1 MNSFKNPSGEI
12 DVLSVELTPP
22 IGELGEPVYFY
33 ETRDLLKLT
42 SVLLSSCSTATL
54 HPVFLLLW
62 EGFEIQLEAICS
74 LDFHKEFDRF

>member
-33 ETRDLLKLT
+33 ETRDLLKLI

-54 HPVFLLLW
+54 HPVCF
-62 EGFEIQLEAICS
+62 
-74 LDFHKEFDRF
+74 FDYYGKASKSNLRQYVH

>member
-33 ETRDLLKLT
+33 ETRDLLKLI
-42 SVLLSSCSTATL
+42 SVYF
-54 HPVFLLLW
+54 PVFFIIMGRLRNPTW
-62 EGFEIQLEAICS
+62 GNMFI
-74 LDFHKEFDRF
+74 RF

>member
-33 ETRDLLKLT
+33 ETRDLLKLI
-42 SVLLSSCSTATL
+42 SVLLSSCSTEPFIL
-54 HPVFLLLW
+54 FVFLIIMGRL
-62 EGFEIQLEAICS
+62 
-74 LDFHKEFDRF
+74 RNPT

>member
-54 HPVFLLLW
+54 HPVFFYYYGKASKSNLR
-62 EGFEIQLEAICS
+62 QYV
-74 LDFHKEFDRF
+74 H